1 MITREVSS
9 LALTPTEMTY
19 ALPLRAS
26 TISEGE
32 QFNVTSREGAL
43 VMNNVLLSAT
53 LGVILIGTLYPLVA
67 ESLGAKVSV
76 GPPYFNPMSAVFI
89 IPMLVV
95 MAIGP
100 LLRWRHKHVFK
111 AVSGGQTQVN
121 DQIEYQH
128 RPGLRHA
135 WTRLLYSPPML
146 RVLFAYRA
154 WATRR
159 ALKNQSPGVVK

>member
-1 MITREVSS
+1 
-9 LALTPTEMTY
+9 
-19 ALPLRAS
+19 
-26 TISEGE
+26 
-32 QFNVTSREGAL
+32 
-43 VMNNVLLSAT
+43 
-53 LGVILIGTLYPLVA
+53 
-67 ESLGAKVSV
+67 
-76 GPPYFNPMSAVFI
+76 
-89 IPMLVV
+89 
-95 MAIGP
+95 
-100 LLRWRHKHVFK
+100 
-111 AVSGGQTQVN
+111 VN